1 LHCCLPYEPT
11 LLVLKE
17 PEALLSSVEYLHF
30 EVVDVEETVEDGWAG
45 MLGGRIGSSSLLS
58 KRLGMAVDMIG
69 GGSICGG
76 LLSGPLKGAFAIA
89 PNICCE
95 GVKGMHPSYSAGHY
109 CLYTIEVWKSFGL
122 EGLCIFVFLGIYK
135 WSDYAGNNILTM
147 TYSFQADIWLRSIL
161 RPFSSSQLKPDN
173 ILSPATTL

>member
-1 LHCCLPYEPT
+1 MGWHAGWKNWVFITAVKAAGHGSGYDRWWEHLWRI
-11 LLVLKE
+11 
-17 PEALLSSVEYLHF
+17 
-30 EVVDVEETVEDGWAG
+30 VVWSIE
-45 MLGGRIGSSSLLS
+45 GRICNCAKHLL
-58 KRLGMAVDMIG
+58 R
-69 GGSICGG
+69 
-76 LLSGPLKGAFAIA
+76 GA
-89 PNICCE
+89 
-95 GVKGMHPSYSAGHY
+95 KGMHPSYSAGHY